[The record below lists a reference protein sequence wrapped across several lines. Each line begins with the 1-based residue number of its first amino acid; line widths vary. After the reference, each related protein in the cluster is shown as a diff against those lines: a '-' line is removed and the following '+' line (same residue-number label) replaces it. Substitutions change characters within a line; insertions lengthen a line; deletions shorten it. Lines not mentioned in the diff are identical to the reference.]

1 MNKASS
7 IAERL
12 YEVLDFAQISQEALA
27 DKIGVSQVAISKI
40 LNGKTKHPRN
50 IVEIA
55 NVLNVDPTWLK
66 TGEGDAPDF
75 SGVPINFS
83 ENRGV
88 IEENDDLIRVSV
100 LDVEASCGN
109 GLVPLYDNA
118 EAIRDMVFT
127 RDFFLQQFGRT
138 SSKGIN
144 LINAK
149 GDSMEPTIKS
159 GAVIFVDTA
168 VREFCGDGIYFFTF
182 DGQRY
187 LKRLQAVKNKFLVIS
202 DNDCYK
208 SWEITREEEDR
219 LQIWGRALQI
229 LDLVWRK
236 VG

>member
-1 MNKASS
+1 MGTLATRLRKALNDANLTQEKLANAIGKSQNS
-7 IAERL
+7 ISL
-12 YEVLDFAQISQEALA
+12 
-27 DKIGVSQVAISKI
+27 I
-40 LNGKTKHPRN
+40 LQGKTKNPGN

-55 NVLNVDPTWLK
+55 RVLNVDPAWLS

-88 IEENDDLIRVSV
+88 SEENDDLIRVSV